1 MATVETHLDITKEE
15 LEVWGQILP
24 RSLPNFQTHQFL
36 VFIEGARGIVPSY
49 QPYLL
54 CMYNHQEA
62 RFEHKNDRNDEEELE
77 GDTLRPLRGN
87 TGKGKEVSGSGGG
100 IYGSAPISI
109 PSPGRSS
116 VSGYLAGS
124 QTVYDPDQR
133 TSEMMQRMS
142 GQIVRDIAWKAVIV
156 MCAFLAVELFNSD
169 YW

>member
-1 MATVETHLDITKEE
+1 MATIETPLDLTQKE
-15 LEVWGQILP
+15 LEDWGQILP
-24 RSLPNFQTHQFL
+24 CGLPNLQTHQFL
-36 VFIEGARGIVPSY
+36 VFIEGARDIVPSY

-62 RFEHKNDRNDEEELE
+62 RFVHKNDRNDKEELD

-87 TGKGKEVSGSGGG
+87 TGKGKKVSGSGGG

-124 QTVYDPDQR
+124 QMFYDSSQR
-133 TSEMMQRMS
+133 TSEMMQMMS
-142 GQIVRDIAWKAVIV
+142 GKIVRDIVWKAVIV
-156 MCAFLAVELFNSD
+156 MYAFLAVKLFNSD